1 MRFRGLTQKN
11 SDDELSDIDPHN
23 LDDPGRRNTFGGLD
37 HTWTT
42 DLKLNVMASEL
53 KGKGRLTLEK
63 IQMEDCLKEKE
74 LFMMTSGV
82 P

>member
-1 MRFRGLTQKN
+1 MRFRGLTKTN
-11 SDDELSDIDPHN
+11 SDDELLDIDSKT

-42 DLKLNVMASEL
+42 DLKLNIMASEL

-63 IQMEDCLKEKE
+63 LQMEDW
-74 LFMMTSGV
+74 V
-82 P
+82 